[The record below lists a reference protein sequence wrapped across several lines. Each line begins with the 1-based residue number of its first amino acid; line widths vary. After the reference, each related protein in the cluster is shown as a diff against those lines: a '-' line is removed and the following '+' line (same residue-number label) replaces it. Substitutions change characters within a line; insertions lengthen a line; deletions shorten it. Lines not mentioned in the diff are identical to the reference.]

1 MRFIGLLMVAGVIG
15 FSHSAEGQAVEWVEG
30 GNNSEVPENA
40 MRDAELFAL
49 EILSSTTIEM
59 LDAIEQAHEDNQQ
72 DLDDLLAALSACD
85 SHLSDKARLDAAMGT
100 ELLKINPAHA
110 QCRHEE
116 ATVKAQSDAW
126 PPPRCAQFIQ
136 IPVEFWRCARSPNT
150 VPEPSPPAYI
160 GKTAEC
166 DGIQQSLEITSCS
179 WMTEV
184 VAECERYSQCYIGNR
199 GNLTKAE
206 NEARLQEAD
215 RQKLWLGLKGIQ
227 CLANALQDG
236 EDTHTCRSR
245 THSTSGLNL
254 RYSSNP
260 PSIASCVVDQAV
272 PCSAR
277 FTETYYASLPPLA
290 PSADCTPC
298 N

>member
-1 MRFIGLLMVAGVIG
+1 MRFIALLMVAGVIG

-49 EILSSTTIEM
+49 ESLSSTTIEM

-72 DLDDLLAALSACD
+72 DLDDLLAALLACD

-116 ATVKAQSDAW
+116 ASLKTQSDW
-126 PPPRCAQFIQ
+126 C
-136 IPVEFWRCARSPNT
+136 EEEN
-150 VPEPSPPAYI
+150 PAGGCSITQSYI
-160 GKTAEC
+160 AKTAEC

-179 WMTEV
+179 WMTDV
-184 VAECERYSQCYIGNR
+184 VADCERYSQCYIGNR

-254 RYSSNP
+254 RYSNHP
-260 PSIASCVVDQAV
+260 DIEESCVVDQAV

-277 FTETYYASLPPLA
+277 FTETYYAPLPPLA

-298 N
+298 D